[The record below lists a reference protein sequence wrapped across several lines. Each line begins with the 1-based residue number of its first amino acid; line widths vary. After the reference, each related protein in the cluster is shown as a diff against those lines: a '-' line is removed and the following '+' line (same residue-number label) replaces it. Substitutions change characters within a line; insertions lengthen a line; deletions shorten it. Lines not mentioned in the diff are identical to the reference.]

1 LHDKCFCVS
10 KACMLLHH
18 LVDVVD
24 IKLTIVHIIT
34 NTALRV
40 MYIWHCKYTYY
51 FFTQVSI
58 LVYVINIVSF
68 VMIRHK
74 ILILEHEEDCYLF
87 YFETER
93 KYSIVRIAIWWWV
106 HAWKSR
112 MAPNFILDA
121 LWISVNIKDWK
132 EWYNYTI
139 QQTFQPSRFTQ
150 DCPGLDYVVPV
161 SQFSSYCPSFLLIV
175 PVSVVF

>member
-1 LHDKCFCVS
+1 MVAYWKQFIGMITVPVWNMLDQWQPLGFDQVHKTLLGGGNTPVQMVLYCFCPVLQKRIPLGPQIIHNFCLAWQMS
-10 KACMLLHH
+10 VFGKRACCCAG

-58 LVYVINIVSF
+58 LVYLINIVSL

-74 ILILEHEEDCYLF
+74 ILILEHREDCYLF
-87 YFETER
+87 
-93 KYSIVRIAIWWWV
+93 
-106 HAWKSR
+106 
-112 MAPNFILDA
+112 ILKPRG
-121 LWISVNIKDWK
+121 NI
-132 EWYNYTI
+132 
-139 QQTFQPSRFTQ
+139 PSHRDGGCT
-150 DCPGLDYVVPV
+150 PE
-161 SQFSSYCPSFLLIV
+161 SQG
-175 PVSVVF
+175 